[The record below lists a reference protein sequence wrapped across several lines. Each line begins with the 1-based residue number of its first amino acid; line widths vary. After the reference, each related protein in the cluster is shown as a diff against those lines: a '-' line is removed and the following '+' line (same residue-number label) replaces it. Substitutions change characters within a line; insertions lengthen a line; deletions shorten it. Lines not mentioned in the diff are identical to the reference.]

1 VSSAV
6 ADIKSYKS
14 GKFYSDK
21 FRGDNSWNGNEH
33 NVLLKNLQNGQYVD
47 VGFAL
52 GVDDIRDGRG
62 VAVADFGNN
71 GRIDIVVNNNPGIRE
86 EIAPVLYRNDIGQW
100 RKWLEV
106 ELVGT
111 LANRDAAG
119 SEVRIE
125 LPDKRKMFRHVTLGS
140 GYASQ
145 SMKRLHFGI
154 GDANHIA
161 KLTIKWL
168 GPGGGEDVFENVPA
182 NQILRIIQGQKG
194 KPATIE
200 TAPVQGAVK
209 TARLG
214 GTTPD
219 EPEMKGRLGADK
231 PGSII
236 ATFPA
241 KE

>member
-1 VSSAV
+1 MSSAV
-6 ADIKSYKS
+6 ADIKTYKS
-14 GKFYSDK
+14 GKFYSDE

-33 NVLLKNLQNGQYVD
+33 KVLLKNLGNGQYVD

-52 GVDDIRDGRG
+52 GADDIRDGRG

-71 GRIDIVVNNNPGIRE
+71 GRFDIVVNNNPGIGN

-100 RKWLEV
+100 RNWLEV
-106 ELVGT
+106 DLVGT

-125 LPDKRKMFRHVTLGS
+125 LPDGRKMLRHVMIGS

-145 SMKRLHFGI
+145 SSRRLHFGI
-154 GDANHIA
+154 GDAKQIS
-161 KLTIKWL
+161 KLTVRWL

-194 KPATIE
+194 KPATMAA
-200 TAPVQGAVK
+200 APVRGPVK

-214 GTTPD
+214 GSTPD
-219 EPEMKGRLGADK
+219 VSETEGHVEAAGCSP
-231 PGSII
+231 SIVNSR
-236 ATFPA
+236 
-241 KE
+241 